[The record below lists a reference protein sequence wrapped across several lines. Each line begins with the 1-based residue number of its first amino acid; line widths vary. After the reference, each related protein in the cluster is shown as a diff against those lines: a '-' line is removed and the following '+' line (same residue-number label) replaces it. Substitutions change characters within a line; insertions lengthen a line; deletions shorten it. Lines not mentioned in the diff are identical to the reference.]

1 MALTTSYARDVLG
14 RIVGVVDPK
23 LNTWAYSYDGLGRR
37 IAVADPDLGSWTY
50 AYDAASKLVS
60 QQDAK
65 GQITNLTY
73 DALGRVTAKTVSG
86 SGLAV
91 ETTLNTYDEPR
102 SGFYNRGKLTSAS
115 RTVAAQSVGGAS
127 LAQVNVSRTY
137 DYDQASRLKQE
148 THLNVNGADYVL
160 ATEYWIDGSVKRKL
174 LADTSW
180 TGDYTYDLAG
190 RLASIDNANPSSASE
205 SDQFIAATNYNARG
219 QTSSIT
225 YGNGVTSTY
234 SYNDAR
240 GFLTRVLSTN
250 GAVTLLDQ
258 NYIRPIY
265 RSQNALRRF
274 KALHS
279 PPIGSPP
286 IVDNPWKKIILEFV
300 SKDRVQFLSIRLIAR
315 GEICDDYFTL
325 ITFDR
330 VRAVDLEKSDVTRK
344 IEKPGITYVRGMKNI
359 VLKENGLKG
368 LHLARDEQSDHL
380 LVSDELKR
388 ALSATGQDSVFYRPE
403 DVITFEKL
411 FATR

>member
-1 MALTTSYARDVLG
+1 MTTNGSSVHQNETSSTKIWVWDFAREIQDFGANIDYLASAPATG
-14 RIVGVVDPK
+14 GEYLSDIP
-23 LNTWAYSYDGLGRR
+23 
-37 IAVADPDLGSWTY
+37 I
-50 AYDAASKLVS
+50 DAA
-60 QQDAK
+60 
-65 GQITNLTY
+65 
-73 DALGRVTAKTVSG
+73 
-86 SGLAV
+86 
-91 ETTLNTYDEPR
+91 
-102 SGFYNRGKLTSAS
+102 
-115 RTVAAQSVGGAS
+115 
-127 LAQVNVSRTY
+127 
-137 DYDQASRLKQE
+137 
-148 THLNVNGADYVL
+148 
-160 ATEYWIDGSVKRKL
+160 
-174 LADTSW
+174 
-180 TGDYTYDLAG
+180 
-190 RLASIDNANPSSASE
+190 
-205 SDQFIAATNYNARG
+205 
-219 QTSSIT
+219 
-225 YGNGVTSTY
+225 
-234 SYNDAR
+234 
-240 GFLTRVLSTN
+240 
-250 GAVTLLDQ
+250 
-258 NYIRPIY
+258 IRPIY